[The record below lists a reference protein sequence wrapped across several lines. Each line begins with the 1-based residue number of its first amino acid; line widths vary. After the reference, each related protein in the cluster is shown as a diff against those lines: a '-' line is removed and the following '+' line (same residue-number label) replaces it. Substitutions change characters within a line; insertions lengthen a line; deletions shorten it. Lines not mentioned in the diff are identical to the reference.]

1 MIARTAAVMCA
12 GLEARPAGIRP
23 VEKAWPP
30 LIVGFNIQDV
40 LCSIMQAIA
49 AFANSAADQLA
60 QKQAQPDHPE
70 GDPDSENG
78 HGVNFSSE
86 ETDRM

>member
-1 MIARTAAVMCA
+1 
-12 GLEARPAGIRP
+12 
-23 VEKAWPP
+23 
-30 LIVGFNIQDV
+30 
-40 LCSIMQAIA
+40 MQAIA

-60 QKQAQPDHPE
+60 QKQAQPAHPE